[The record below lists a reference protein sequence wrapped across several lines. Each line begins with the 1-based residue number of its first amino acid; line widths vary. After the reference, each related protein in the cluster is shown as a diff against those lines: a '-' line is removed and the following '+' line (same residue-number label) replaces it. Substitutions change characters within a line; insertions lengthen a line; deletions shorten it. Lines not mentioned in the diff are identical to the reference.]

1 MNRRLIGLLLAIVL
15 AGVATFLLVQYVTSA
30 DERAREDEALAEV
43 FVATADI
50 PAGTPVESAAA
61 QGLIDQSTVPAR
73 TVPAGAIG
81 SLDAIAGQVATMPL
95 FEGEIIVAQRFGSTV
110 AATADA
116 TLEVPEGLLAIS
128 IQAGVVDGVA
138 GFVQPQD
145 TVSIVASL
153 VLPEDIVAPD
163 DEDDVQPADEAVA
176 GGQTTEFLV
185 QNVPVLAVGQR
196 VITVAEDGSTSASI
210 QPSNESYIF
219 TLGMTAEQVE
229 QLVFASQQGELW
241 FTLLPEVEEDE
252 EREGFD
258 TPGRTIENIFDN

>member
-1 MNRRLIGLLLAIVL
+1 MNRRLIGLLLAIVM
-15 AGVATFLLVQYVTSA
+15 AGAATFLLVQYVTSA

-50 PAGTPVESAAA
+50 PAGTSAEAAAA

-73 TVPAGAIG
+73 NVPAGAIG
-81 SLDAIAGQVATMPL
+81 SLDVIAGQVATMPL
-95 FEGEIIVAQRFGSTV
+95 FEGEVIVAQRFGSTV
-110 AATADA
+110 AATTDA

-145 TVSIVASL
+145 TVSVVASL
-153 VLPEDIVAPD
+153 ALPEDEVAED
-163 DEDDVQPADEAVA
+163 DEDAEAVE

-196 VITVAEDGSTSASI
+196 VITTAEDGSTSASVAL
-210 QPSNESYIF
+210 SNENYIF

-241 FTLLPEVEEDE
+241 FTLLPEVDEDE
-252 EREGFD
+252 EREVFD
-258 TPGRTIENIFDN
+258 TPGRTLGNIFDN

>member
-50 PAGTPVESAAA
+50 PAGTSAEAAAA

-73 TVPAGAIG
+73 SVPSGAIG
-81 SLDAIAGQVATMPL
+81 SLDVISGQVATMPL
-95 FEGEIIVAQRFGSTV
+95 FEGEVIVAQRFGSTV
-110 AATADA
+110 AATTDA

-128 IQAGVVDGVA
+128 IQAGIVDGVA

-153 VLPEDIVAPD
+153 VLPDDVDAPDPEDEEAPPADVAP
-163 DEDDVQPADEAVA
+163 V
-176 GGQTTEFLV
+176 GQTTEFLV

-196 VITVAEDGSTSASI
+196 VITTAEDGSTSASI
-210 QPSNESYIF
+210 QLSNESYIF

-241 FTLLPEVEEDE
+241 FTLLPEIDEDE
-252 EREGFD
+252 EREVFE
-258 TPGRTIENIFDN
+258 TPGRTIGNIFDN

>member
-15 AGVATFLLVQYVTSA
+15 AGVATFLLIQYVTSA

-50 PAGTPVESAAA
+50 PAGTPAETAAA

-73 TVPAGAIG
+73 SVPAGAIG

-95 FEGEIIVAQRFGSTV
+95 FEGEVIVSQRFGSTV
-110 AATADA
+110 AATTDA

-128 IQAGVVDGVA
+128 VQAGVVPGVA

-153 VLPEDIVAPD
+153 VPPEDEVSD
-163 DEDDVQPADEAVA
+163 DDDDAEPAES
-176 GGQTTEFLV
+176 GQRTEFLV

-196 VITVAEDGSTSASI
+196 VITTAEDGSTSASI
-210 QPSNESYIF
+210 QLSNESYIF

-241 FTLLPEVEEDE
+241 FTLLPEIDEDE
-252 EREGFD
+252 EREVFD
-258 TPGRTIENIFDN
+258 TPGRTIGNIFDN

>member
-1 MNRRLIGLLLAIVL
+1 VNRRLIGLLLAIVL

-50 PAGTPVESAAA
+50 PAGTPAEAAAA

-73 TVPAGAIG
+73 SVPAGAIG

-95 FEGEIIVAQRFGSTV
+95 FEGEVIVAQRFGSTV
-110 AATADA
+110 AATTDA
-116 TLEVPEGLLAIS
+116 TLEVPEGLMAIS
-128 IQAGVVDGVA
+128 IQAGIISGVA

-145 TVSIVASL
+145 TVSVVAS
-153 VLPEDIVAPD
+153 VALPEDEVAED
-163 DEDDVQPADEAVA
+163 DEDAQTAD

-196 VITVAEDGSTSASI
+196 VITTAEDGSTSASI
-210 QPSNESYIF
+210 QLSNESYIF
-219 TLGMTAEQVE
+219 TLGMTAQQVE

-241 FTLLPEVEEDE
+241 FTLLPEIDEDE
-252 EREGFD
+252 ERDVFD
-258 TPGRTIENIFDN
+258 TPGRTFGNIFDN

>member
-1 MNRRLIGLLLAIVL
+1 MNRRLIGLLLAIIL

-50 PAGTPVESAAA
+50 AAGTSASEAAA

-73 TVPAGAIG
+73 SVPTGAIG
-81 SLDAIAGQVATMPL
+81 SLEAISGQVAVMPI
-95 FEGEIIVAQRFGSTV
+95 FEGEVIVAQRYGSTV

-116 TLEVPEGLLAIS
+116 TLEVPEGLQAIS
-128 IQAGVVDGVA
+128 IQAGIADGVA

-153 VLPEDIVAPD
+153 VLPVDDAPD
-163 DEDDVQPADEAVA
+163 EDEEAPAGDTA
-176 GGQTTEFLV
+176 GIGQTTEFLV

-196 VITVAEDGSTSASI
+196 VVTTTEDGSSSASI
-210 QPSNESYIF
+210 QLSNETYIF
-219 TLGMTAEQVE
+219 TLGMSAEQVE
-229 QLVFASQQGELW
+229 QLVFAGQEGELW
-241 FTLLPEVEEDE
+241 FTLLPEVDEGE
-252 EREGFD
+252 EREVFE